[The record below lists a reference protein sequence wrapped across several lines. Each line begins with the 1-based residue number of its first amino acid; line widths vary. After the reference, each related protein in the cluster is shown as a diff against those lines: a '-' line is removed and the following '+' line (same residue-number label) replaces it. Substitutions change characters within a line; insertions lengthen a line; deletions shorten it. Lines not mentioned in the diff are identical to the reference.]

1 MISAGFLITAYDPRL
16 SNSNAAS
23 ANAAQMDAKIVLI
36 DGDNLA
42 QYMIDYNLGVS
53 IQNIY
58 EIKKMDSDYFEEE

>member
-1 MISAGFLITAYDPRL
+1 
-16 SNSNAAS
+16 
-23 ANAAQMDAKIVLI
+23 MDAKIVLI

-58 EIKKMDSDYFEEE
+58 VIKKLDSDYFEEE